1 MKAVAALLAVVLGS
15 LTPPA
20 AAADVPDIP
29 LPRGSRADGD
39 RHASALAFR
48 ATVDW
53 YAKRW
58 RERGIPVRTV
68 GPYTARGVDI
78 VRFVREDAAGPWS
91 AVHVYRQAGKTWI
104 FFVRRPTLD
113 AGRPTE

>member
-1 MKAVAALLAVVLGS
+1 MKALAALLAMVLGS
-15 LTPPA
+15 LAPPA
-20 AAADVPDIP
+20 AAADTLDLP
-29 LPRGSRADGD
+29 LPRGSRAHGD

-58 RERGIPVRTV
+58 REGGIPVRTV
-68 GPYTARGVDI
+68 GPYSARGVDI
-78 VRFVREDAAGPWS
+78 VRFVREDAAGPGS
-91 AVHVYRQAGKTWI
+91 VVHVYRQAGKTWI